1 MNKGFLANLIT
12 FSRIAFLPFLIISEL
27 QEKYFQSLIIILLI
41 SMSDIIDGMVARQA
55 KSNCKG
61 GDIFDIV
68 ADFIV
73 VLSIFVLWYLKQIV
87 SVYIIFLILL
97 SFITFGYISFLKK
110 KIVKNKI
117 GKYVG
122 AVCFLGIT
130 VIIFT
135 RLYFKE
141 IYVSSQNLVLII
153 ISIYL
158 IISIVENVRSIIKE
172 KFFTREK
179 RCRKKIKLLSRNN
192 DHLI

>member
-1 MNKGFLANLIT
+1 
-12 FSRIAFLPFLIISEL
+12 
-27 QEKYFQSLIIILLI
+27 
-41 SMSDIIDGMVARQA
+41 MSDIIDGMVAKQA
-55 KSNCKG
+55 ESNCKG

-68 ADFIV
+68 ADFMV
-73 VLSIFVLWYLKQIV
+73 VLSIFVLWYLKQMV
-87 SVYIIFLILL
+87 PAYIIFLILF
-97 SFITFGYISFLKK
+97 SFVAFGYISFLKK

-141 IYVSSQNLVLII
+141 MYIGSQNLVVII

-158 IISIVENVRSIIKE
+158 IISIIENIRSIIKE
-172 KFFTREK
+172 VKYEQK
-179 RCRKKIKLLSRNN
+179 R
-192 DHLI
+192 

>member
-12 FSRIAFLPFLIISEL
+12 FFRIVFLPLLIISEL

-41 SMSDIIDGMVARQA
+41 SISDIIDGMVAKQA
-55 KSNCKG
+55 GNNCKG

-68 ADFIV
+68 ADFMV
-73 VLSIFVLWYLKQIV
+73 VLTVFVLWYLKQMV
-87 SVYIIFLILL
+87 SVYIILLILL
-97 SFITFGYISFLKK
+97 SFISFGYISFLKK
-110 KIVKNKI
+110 KIVKSKI

-141 IYVSSQNLVLII
+141 IYIVSQNLVLII

-158 IISIVENVRSIIKE
+158 IISIIENVGNILKEIKYE
-172 KFFTREK
+172 QR
-179 RCRKKIKLLSRNN
+179 
-192 DHLI
+192 

>member
-12 FSRIAFLPFLIISEL
+12 FSRIAFIPFLIISEL
-27 QEKYFQSLIIILLI
+27 QEKYAHSLIIILLI
-41 SMSDIIDGMVARQA
+41 NMSDIIDGMVAKQA
-55 KSNCKG
+55 GNNRKG

-68 ADFIV
+68 ADFMV
-73 VLSIFVLWYLKQIV
+73 VLSIFVLWYLKQRV

-110 KIVKNKI
+110 EIVKSKI

-130 VIIFT
+130 IIIFT

-141 IYVSSQNLVLII
+141 MYIGSQNLVVII

-158 IISIVENVRSIIKE
+158 IISIIENVRNILKEIKYE
-172 KFFTREK
+172 QK
-179 RCRKKIKLLSRNN
+179 
-192 DHLI
+192 

>member
-1 MNKGFLANLIT
+1 
-12 FSRIAFLPFLIISEL
+12 
-27 QEKYFQSLIIILLI
+27 
-41 SMSDIIDGMVARQA
+41 MSDIIDGIVAKQA
-55 KSNCKG
+55 GNNCKG

-68 ADFIV
+68 ADFMV
-73 VLSIFVLWYLKQIV
+73 VLSVFVLWYLKQRV

-141 IYVSSQNLVLII
+141 MYIGSQNLVVII

-158 IISIVENVRSIIKE
+158 IISIIENIRSIIKKVRYE
-172 KFFTREK
+172 QK
-179 RCRKKIKLLSRNN
+179 R
-192 DHLI
+192 

>member
-12 FSRIAFLPFLIISEL
+12 FSRIAFIPFLIMGEL
-27 QEKYFQSLIIILLI
+27 QEKYVQSLIIILLI

-55 KSNCKG
+55 ESNCKG
-61 GDIFDIV
+61 GDIFDIA
-68 ADFIV
+68 ADFMV
-73 VLSIFVLWYLKQIV
+73 VLSVFVLWYLKQMV

-97 SFITFGYISFLKK
+97 SFITFVYISFLKK
-110 KIVKNKI
+110 KVVKNKI

-122 AVCFLGIT
+122 TVCFLGIT

-141 IYVSSQNLVLII
+141 IYIGSQNLVVVI

-158 IISIVENVRSIIKE
+158 IISIIENIRSIVKEIKYE
-172 KFFTREK
+172 QK
-179 RCRKKIKLLSRNN
+179 
-192 DHLI
+192 

>member
-12 FSRIAFLPFLIISEL
+12 FSRIVFIPFLIISEL
-27 QEKYFQSLIIILLI
+27 QEKYVQSLIIILLI
-41 SMSDIIDGMVARQA
+41 SMSDIIDGMVAKQVGN
-55 KSNCKG
+55 NCKG

-68 ADFIV
+68 ADFMV
-73 VLSIFVLWYLKQIV
+73 VLSIFVLWYLKQRV
-87 SVYIIFLILL
+87 SIYIIFLILF

-141 IYVSSQNLVLII
+141 MYIGSQNLVVII

-158 IISIVENVRSIIKE
+158 IISIVENIRSIIKE
-172 KFFTREK
+172 VRYEQK
-179 RCRKKIKLLSRNN
+179 R
-192 DHLI
+192 

>member
-1 MNKGFLANLIT
+1 M
-12 FSRIAFLPFLIISEL
+12 
-27 QEKYFQSLIIILLI
+27 LLI
-41 SMSDIIDGMVARQA
+41 SMSDVIDGIVAKQA
-55 KSNCKG
+55 ESSCKG

-68 ADFIV
+68 ADFMV
-73 VLSIFVLWYLKQIV
+73 VLSIFILWYLKQMV

-110 KIVKNKI
+110 KIIKNKI

-141 IYVSSQNLVLII
+141 IYISLQNLVVII

-158 IISIVENVRSIIKE
+158 IISIIENIRSIIKE
-172 KFFTREK
+172 YYKGS
-179 RCRKKIKLLSRNN
+179 KI
-192 DHLI
+192 

>member
-1 MNKGFLANLIT
+1 M
-12 FSRIAFLPFLIISEL
+12 
-27 QEKYFQSLIIILLI
+27 IILLI
-41 SMSDIIDGMVARQA
+41 SMSDIIDGMIAKQA
-55 KSNCKG
+55 ESNCKG

-68 ADFIV
+68 ADFMV
-73 VLSIFVLWYLKQIV
+73 VLSIFVLWYLKQMV
-87 SVYIIFLILL
+87 SAYIIFLILI
-97 SFITFGYISFLKK
+97 SFITFAYISFLKK

-141 IYVSSQNLVLII
+141 MYIGLQNLVVII

-158 IISIVENVRSIIKE
+158 IISIIENVRSIVKEIKYE
-172 KFFTREK
+172 QR
-179 RCRKKIKLLSRNN
+179 
-192 DHLI
+192 

>member
-1 MNKGFLANLIT
+1 MG
-12 FSRIAFLPFLIISEL
+12 EL
-27 QEKYFQSLIIILLI
+27 QEKYFQSLMIILLI
-41 SMSDIIDGMVARQA
+41 SMSDIVDGMLAKQA
-55 KSNCKG
+55 KSSIKG

-68 ADFIV
+68 ADFMV
-73 VLSIFVLWYLKQIV
+73 VLSIFMLWYFKQRV
-87 SVYIIFLILL
+87 SAYIIFLILL
-97 SFITFGYISFLKK
+97 SFISFVYISFLKK

-141 IYVSSQNLVLII
+141 IFISVQNLVVII

-158 IISIVENVRSIIKE
+158 IVSIIENVWSIIKDNFLQE
-172 KFFTREK
+172 KKDVEK
-179 RCRKKIKLLSRNN
+179 RINY
-192 DHLI
+192 